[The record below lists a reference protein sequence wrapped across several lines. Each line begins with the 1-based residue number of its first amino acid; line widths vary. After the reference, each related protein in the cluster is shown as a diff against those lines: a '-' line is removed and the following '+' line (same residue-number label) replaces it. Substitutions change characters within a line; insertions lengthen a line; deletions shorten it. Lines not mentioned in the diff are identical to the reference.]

1 MNSFSKSFFSRKRP
15 GFTLIELLVVI
26 AIIAILAGMLLP
38 ALAKAKAKAQQT
50 LVLSNLKQVM
60 LAWHLYQTDNN
71 DFFVMAFHGG
81 ESRGDG
87 LNMNNPYP
95 TAPFKWNGRD
105 AAPWVMGW
113 LDWDARPDNTNILLL
128 VDERFAKLARYTGR
142 APGLYTSPADRYA
155 SRVQKARG
163 WSKRARSL
171 AGNIYVGEGN
181 ANTGPTDPI
190 YRHVKKSG
198 DLTIPGPADTWVY
211 LDEHPD
217 SINDAGFFAP
227 RQTSWIDL
235 PASYFNGGG
244 AVAFA
249 DGHGEVHKWIASV
262 RQPVRTAAFGGA
274 TGRRGDPDIAWLSF
288 RTPRNTDRFY
298 GP

>member
-113 LDWDARPDNTNILLL
+113 LDWEARPDNTNILLL

-217 SINDAGFFAP
+217 SINDAGFLP
-227 RQTSWIDL
+227 RVRPPGLTFP
-235 PASYFNGGG
+235 PAISMEAARSPSPMAMARSTNGSR
-244 AVAFA
+244 ACANR
-249 DGHGEVHKWIASV
+249 SV
-262 RQPVRTAAFGGA
+262 RQRSVERPAAA
-274 TGRRGDPDIAWLSF
+274 AIRISRG
-288 RTPRNTDRFY
+288 
-298 GP
+298 